1 MVDANANIS
10 ICALLFQKWLSRS
23 VTCPLTQIQ
32 TSMEST
38 LVQKPDAI
46 QIEMGEDGKTLRLLL
61 DPRGSPLP
69 KSVSALTERIREA
82 GFGELFV
89 FNDVLK
95 TVPDMQRKCSAPT
108 WVDIGERRD
117 GTVAVKVTDDGME
130 AYVTITRPC
139 GGKAITRDDVRFALR
154 AASVVSGIQQDLIE
168 RCVREASGE
177 STLVAKGTPAQN
189 GEPARFECRV
199 RRASG
204 AHPKLKSDGRVDL
217 RELGTFVT
225 VKVGD
230 VLMVKV
236 PPTPGVPGTNI
247 HGQVLPVIPGAD
259 ADFAEDLE
267 GVQRHPRDRN
277 TLVAAVAG
285 RPIILDNGV
294 SVDTNLEIKNVDIS
308 TGNLHFAGDVTIRGD
323 VRAGC
328 CVVATGSVTVGGT
341 VEAATVEAG
350 GDIIVELGAIGRG
363 EVRDENGI
371 LNPSAAV
378 LRAGGSIQARYLYN
392 ALVESGRDVSIA
404 EAVTHSEIHAKH
416 CVTVGAEGAKKG
428 HLIGGRVVAEDRI
441 QVQVLGSPAHVKT
454 FVEVGAAAEVVHAHN
469 EIAEQLEKKMEDQE
483 KLHVLEEQLKERPR
497 PDLKERIE
505 RATAKL
511 QAEIAE
517 LTAKADALI
526 KQVDD
531 KQGAC
536 IVVTQA
542 VYGGTQVQCN
552 GRIETVPDK
561 KGPGTFAIRNQKLT
575 YE

>member
-1 MVDANANIS
+1 MQV
-10 ICALLFQKWLSRS
+10 QR
-23 VTCPLTQIQ
+23 
-32 TSMEST
+32 SMEST
-38 LVQKPDAI
+38 LVQKPDSI
-46 QIEMGEDGKTLRLLL
+46 QIQIGDDGKTLRLLV

-69 KSVSALTERIREA
+69 KSVSALTERIRTA
-82 GFGELFV
+82 GFGELFI

-95 TVPDMQRKCSAPT
+95 SLPDMQRKCSAPT
-108 WVDIGERRD
+108 WVDVGERRD
-117 GTVAVKVTDDGME
+117 GTVTVKLADDGME
-130 AYVTITRPC
+130 AYVTVTRPS
-139 GGKAITRDDVRFALR
+139 GGTAVTRDDVRLALR
-154 AASVVSGIQQDLIE
+154 AVSVVSGIQQDLIE

-189 GEPARFECRV
+189 GEPARFESRV

-247 HGQVLPVIPGAD
+247 HGQVLPVVPGAD

-277 TLVAAVAG
+277 TLIAAVAG
-285 RPIILDNGV
+285 RPIIFENGV

-371 LNPSAAV
+371 LSPSAAV

-392 ALVESGRDVSIA
+392 ALVESGRDVCIA
-404 EAVTHSEIHAKH
+404 EAVTHSEIMAKH
-416 CVTVGAEGAKKG
+416 SVTVGAEGAKKG
-428 HLIGGRVVAEDRI
+428 HVIGGRVVAEDRV

-454 FVEVGAAAEVVHAHN
+454 FVEVGAGADVIHAHSEVV
-469 EIAEQLEKKMEDQE
+469 EQLEKKVEDQE
-483 KLHVLEEQLKERPR
+483 KLHVLEQQLKERPR

-517 LTAKADALI
+517 LTAKANALI
-526 KQVDD
+526 KQVDE

-536 IVVTQA
+536 IVVTQT

-552 GRIETVPDK
+552 GRVDTVPDK
-561 KGPGTFAIRNQKLT
+561 RGPGTFAIRDHKLT